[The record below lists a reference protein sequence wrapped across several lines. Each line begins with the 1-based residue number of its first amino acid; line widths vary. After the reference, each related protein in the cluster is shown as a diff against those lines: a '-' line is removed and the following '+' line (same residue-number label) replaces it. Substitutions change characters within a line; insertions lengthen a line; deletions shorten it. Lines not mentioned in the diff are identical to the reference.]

1 MQQTLFAML
10 FHLAPQPLHVT
21 WRNPQKLGRSA
32 DRFSP
37 FHCQPHHMDPLKL
50 SLTHCQLPLAHP
62 IPSLFGEKIL
72 SEGGTESLSSFRVT
86 FSLSYYT
93 TANTTLTAAV
103 KKRYI
108 AS

>member
-32 DRFSP
+32 DRFSA
-37 FHCQPHHMDPLKL
+37 FHCQPHHMHPLKL

-72 SEGGTESLSSFRVT
+72 REGVTESLSSFGVT
-86 FSLSYYT
+86 FSLSYYIAPDGSLT
-93 TANTTLTAAV
+93 TRTCGC
-103 KKRYI
+103 
-108 AS
+108 